1 MDADAPSV
9 MSGSM
14 SWSDVLVKKTPS
26 ACGRDA
32 HDNHR
37 RQRVI
42 ALANEN
48 VALNLTTTTTELSTA
63 AATVTVSATVTFNWR
78 KSIFIIFILAF
89 LHCELHHLCCPLC
102 STLLIIV
109 HYHVL
114 LESLILSKLVQMKI
128 LLN

>member
-63 AATVTVSATVTFNWR
+63 AATVTVSATVTLKLEKINFN
-78 KSIFIIFILAF
+78 KIIILAF

-102 STLLIIV
+102 STLLILSTIMCCLN
-109 HYHVL
+109 L
-114 LESLILSKLVQMKI
+114 LSYQSWYK
-128 LLN
+128 